1 MKSLILSKLP
11 AIGGFTAAM
20 FALAPALSSAALIQ
34 TNVSN
39 PDQQFYALAAS
50 SSDLINGLTAT
61 TASGWNLAF
70 GGGPAQLNDG
80 LHGANN
86 PPVQGAFSTVGATVT
101 YNLGLG
107 SGFGYD
113 LTSIQ
118 SIASWSNDGYGNQA
132 YTVEIQLAGSGLF
145 SPLASVSN
153 TPFTTGTSTSGGA
166 TKTTLTDGTGVLVS
180 GVEFIRFTATSAGA
194 SVGGATVFREIDVN
208 GVASVPEPSSLGLLS
223 LGALGLLRRRRSH

>member
-11 AIGGFTAAM
+11 AFGGFTAAV

-39 PDQQFYALAAS
+39 PNQQSYAS
-50 SSDLINGLTAT
+50 DVSNSDLINGLTAT
-61 TASGWNLAF
+61 AVSGWNLAS
-70 GGGPAQLNDG
+70 GNPSQLNDG
-80 LHGANN
+80 VHGANN
-86 PPVQGAFSTVGATVT
+86 PPVQGAWTNVGATVT
-101 YNLGLG
+101 YSLGLG

-132 YTVEIQLAGSGLF
+132 YTVEVRLAGSGLF
-145 SPLASVSN
+145 TTLANVNN
-153 TPFTTGTSTSGGA
+153 TPFTTGTTTSGGA
-166 TKTTLTDGTGVLVS
+166 TKTTLTDGTGVLAS
-180 GVEFIRFTATSAGA
+180 GVEFIRFTATTAGA

-208 GVASVPEPSSLGLLS
+208 GVASVPEPTSLVLLS
-223 LGALGLLRRRRSH
+223 LGTLGLIRRRRSH